1 MTKDEL
7 KQLAFLKGE
16 VAMLENQ
23 IEEVKKKI
31 NKYRT
36 SDSVKAS
43 QTEFPYTQH
52 SVLVSG
58 IPEKSYSGAWELREE
73 LGELKLRLQA
83 RKTECDWEY
92 IRLNNYIQSI
102 DDSLIRQILTY
113 KYINNLPWEQVAKHI
128 GEKYTGNYVRVTL
141 DEYLKKHC

>member
-16 VAMLENQ
+16 VAMLEIQ

-58 IPEKSYSGAWELREE
+58 IPEKSYSGAWELRKE
-73 LGELKLRLQA
+73 LAELKLRLQA
-83 RKTECDWEY
+83 REAECDWEY

-113 KYINNLPWEQVAKHI
+113 KFIENLEWEEVATRISNHDT
-128 GEKYTGNYVRVTL
+128 ENSVRKKF
-141 DEYLKKHC
+141 ERFLKKI